1 MVNNISN
8 FSKTLISVIV
18 PVYNEEKVIAACLE
32 NLTNQDFS
40 KGKYEVI
47 VINNASNDNTAN
59 IARKFRVNLIFEE
72 KKGYNFAIIRGFLE
86 AKGDIVAITDADTIV
101 PPDWLSKIYK
111 AFKDSPELSLVGGRS
126 IIRPK
131 MFLSSISEFFINFSA
146 GLIMKISPSYN
157 LAIRRDFYFS
167 ISGIN
172 KNLELNLDTD
182 LCLRAKKEGKTAFLW
197 NNPVIT
203 SSRHYKGLDGIKYC
217 ARGIINFISLKTS
230 KKTLFKKMVDI
241 RG

>member
-1 MVNNISN
+1 MINNTNAI
-8 FSKTLISVIV
+8 SKTLISVIV
-18 PVYNEEKVIAACLE
+18 PVYNEEKIIASCLE

-40 KGKYEVI
+40 KDRYEVI
-47 VINNASNDNTAN
+47 VINNASNDKTAD
-59 IARKFRVNLIFEE
+59 IASKFTVNLICEE
-72 KKGYNFAIIRGFLE
+72 NKGYNFAIIKGFLE

-101 PPDWLSKIYK
+101 PPDWLSKIYR
-111 AFKDSPELSLVGGRS
+111 AFENNPELALVGGRS

-157 LAIRRDFYFS
+157 LAIKKDFYFS

-203 SSRHYKGLDGIKYC
+203 SSRHYRGLDGIKYC
-217 ARGIINFISLKTS
+217 TRGIINLISLQAS
-230 KKTLFKKMVDI
+230 KKTLFKNMIDI
-241 RG
+241 R